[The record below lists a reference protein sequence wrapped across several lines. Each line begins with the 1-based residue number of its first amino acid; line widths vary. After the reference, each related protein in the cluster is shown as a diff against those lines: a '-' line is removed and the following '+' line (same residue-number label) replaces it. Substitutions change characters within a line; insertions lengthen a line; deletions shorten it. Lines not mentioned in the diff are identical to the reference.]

1 MKFKLIWLTL
11 ITAFIGV
18 NTYVTYQY
26 RGFLTISKLP
36 VCFLMLSYL
45 CISLLLFNIK
55 SKPLRAVTYTLNI
68 LVLLLAI
75 TYAIYCRRPLGFY
88 IVFVSCVLLAKNIIA
103 GPNGKDKTLT
113 KIANTVILSVFA
125 AILVITG
132 ITFSA
137 TVRDPLGNGAG
148 ILWKSEDSFFYD
160 EIASGDTDEE
170 KVMSAYTWMTKNITY
185 DYDYDCLYQYSDTGK
200 ILRTKTGVCY
210 DISCLF
216 AAICRSQGIPCYV
229 VDGYAR
235 TNRSIQHT
243 WNRVCIDGT
252 WYNVDFTHD
261 INNINSY
268 GFHPVDDY
276 NSADENFVIVRM
288 Y

>member
-1 MKFKLIWLTL
+1 MEQMYNNFST
-11 ITAFIGV
+11 
-18 NTYVTYQY
+18 
-26 RGFLTISKLP
+26 SP
-36 VCFLMLSYL
+36 
-45 CISLLLFNIK
+45 
-55 SKPLRAVTYTLNI
+55 
-68 LVLLLAI
+68 
-75 TYAIYCRRPLGFY
+75 
-88 IVFVSCVLLAKNIIA
+88 CV
-103 GPNGKDKTLT
+103 G
-113 KIANTVILSVFA
+113 
-125 AILVITG
+125 
-132 ITFSA
+132 
-137 TVRDPLGNGAG
+137 
-148 ILWKSEDSFFYD
+148 SFFYD
-160 EIASGDTDEE
+160 EITLGDTDEK
-170 KVMSAYTWMTKNITY
+170 KVMSAYTWMTENITY

-200 ILRTKTGVCY
+200 TQRTKTGVCY

-252 WYNVDFTHD
+252 WYNVDVTHD

-276 NSADENFVIVRM
+276 NSADENFVIVRI

>member
-36 VCFLMLSYL
+36 ICFLMLSYL

-55 SKPLRAVTYTLNI
+55 SMPLRVVTYTLNI
-68 LVLLLAI
+68 LVLLLVI
-75 TYAIYCRRPLGFY
+75 TYAIYCRSPLGFY
-88 IVFVSCVLLAKNIIA
+88 IVFVSSVLLAKNLIA
-103 GPNGKDKTLT
+103 GPNSKDRPLT
-113 KIANTVILSVFA
+113 KIANTALLSVFF

-137 TVRDPLGNGAG
+137 TARDPLGNGAG

-160 EIASGDTDEE
+160 EIASGDTYEE

-200 ILRTKTGVCY
+200 ILRTKTGICY
-210 DISCLF
+210 DFSCLF
-216 AAICRSQGIPCYV
+216 AAICRSQGIPCYA

-243 WNRVCIDGT
+243 WNRVCIDGA
-252 WYNVDFTHD
+252 WNNVDVTHD